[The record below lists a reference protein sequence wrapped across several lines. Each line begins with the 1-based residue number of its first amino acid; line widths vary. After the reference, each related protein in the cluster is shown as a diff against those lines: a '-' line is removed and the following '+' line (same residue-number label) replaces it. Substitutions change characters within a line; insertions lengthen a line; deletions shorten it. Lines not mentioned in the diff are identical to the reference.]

1 MKRTNKPK
9 MVEKQKIVEKP
20 KMAEMAQKTTNILS
34 SSTQVRSWKNYAMII
49 KGAEKSE
56 KLT

>member
-1 MKRTNKPK
+1 
-9 MVEKQKIVEKP
+9 MVKKQKIVEKP

-34 SSTQVRSWKNYAMII
+34 SGTQVRSWKNYAMII